1 MQSPGIHIKK
11 LNPICDLMQPFPTP
25 HFKGQKSHWVMI
37 KVKGRE
43 GSFLLADLCHAHLD
57 GIHDDVEDLITLV
70 VLAGVDLA
78 SQRVVDVVHYLLDL
92 NGGQK
97 TRVKEGQ
104 KDMGLGCNWIF
115 RLGFIG

>member
-57 GIHDDVEDLITLV
+57 GIHDDVEDLVTLV

-78 SQRVVDVVHYLLDL
+78 S
-92 NGGQK
+92 
-97 TRVKEGQ
+97 
-104 KDMGLGCNWIF
+104 
-115 RLGFIG
+115 